1 MPNGNGQS
9 EPPVALAKA
18 AFLQQF
24 KTAMENNKVAIEPY
38 FKKLR
43 LPLVDMYDPEA
54 LIPEKPF
61 WHLINQVAI
70 AEMIPDFGMQVAQIT
85 PWHQVDSITRL
96 INKSQSLKTLL
107 ESFCEITPSQSN
119 VTSFYLHTENALSW
133 FEYSGQP
140 LINNDIQ
147 MELYRVT
154 SMIELVQLAAGKN
167 WRPLRVRLMMDRNR
181 VVEKNSIL
189 KDCELQFSQVRT
201 AIAFPA
207 GLLDATITL
216 QTTSKHTHPD
226 VNHSQK
232 LNEIQ
237 DKSELVNALRKI
249 ISFYITDEN
258 LSIEVIADIAGLSTR
273 SLQRMMKK
281 HGMSYNE
288 LLNASRRQY
297 AETRLNNSASKISEI
312 AYQLGYNDTAH
323 FTRAFKRW
331 TGMTPTQYR
340 NTQH

>member
-1 MPNGNGQS
+1 MY
-9 EPPVALAKA
+9 
-18 AFLQQF
+18 
-24 KTAMENNKVAIEPY
+24 NNKISIEPY

-43 LPLVDMYDPEA
+43 LPLVDIYDTEA

-70 AEMIPDFGMQVAQIT
+70 AEMIPDFGMQVAQVT
-85 PWHQVDSITRL
+85 PWYRVDSIQKL

-107 ESFCEITPSQSN
+107 DSFCEITPSQSN
-119 VTSFYLHTENALSW
+119 VTSFKLHTENALGW
-133 FEYSGQP
+133 FEYSGQH
-140 LINNDIQ
+140 LISNDIQ

-167 WRPLRVRLMMDRNR
+167 WRPLMVRLMMDKNR
-181 VVEKNSIL
+181 VVEENSVL
-189 KDCELQFSQVRT
+189 NDCELVFSQART

-216 QTTSKHTHPD
+216 QSTSKPTHPGID
-226 VNHSQK
+226 NNRK

-237 DKSELVNALRKI
+237 EKSELVNALREI
-249 ISFYITDEN
+249 ISFYITEEN
-258 LSIEVIADIAGLSTR
+258 LSVEVIADIAGLTTR
-273 SLQRMMKK
+273 SLQRTMKK
-281 HGMSYNE
+281 HGISYNQ
-288 LLNASRRQY
+288 LLSDARQQY
-297 AETRLNNSASKISEI
+297 AETKLRDSVSKISDI

-331 TGMTPTQYR
+331 TGMTPTEFR
-340 NTQH
+340 NI

>member
-1 MPNGNGQS
+1 MPKGNRQS
-9 EPPVALAKA
+9 GPPVALVKA

-24 KTAMENNKVAIEPY
+24 KTAMENNHVPIEPY

-54 LIPEKPF
+54 FLPEKPF
-61 WHLINQVAI
+61 WQLINQIAI
-70 AEMIPDFGMQVAQIT
+70 AEMIPDFGMQVAQVT
-85 PWHQVDSITRL
+85 PWYQVESIQKL
-96 INKSQSLKTLL
+96 INKNQSLKALL
-107 ESFCEITPSQSN
+107 DSFCEITPSQSN
-119 VTSFYLHTENALSW
+119 VTSFKLHTENALCW

-140 LINNDIQ
+140 LISNDIQ

-167 WRPLRVRLMMDRNR
+167 WRPLKVRLMMDKNR
-181 VVEKNSIL
+181 VVEKNNIL
-189 KDCELQFSQVRT
+189 NDCELLFSQAHT

-207 GLLDATITL
+207 GLLNATIIS
-216 QTTSKHTHPD
+216 QTNTRPTHLAGD
-226 VNHSQK
+226 DSRK

-237 DKSELVNALRKI
+237 DKSELVNALREI
-249 ISFYITDEN
+249 ISFYITEEN

-281 HGMSYNE
+281 HGISYNA
-288 LLNASRRQY
+288 LLNAARQQY
-297 AETRLNNSASKISEI
+297 AETKLVNSASKISDI

-331 TGMTPTQYR
+331 TGMSPSVYR
-340 NTQH
+340 KSSE